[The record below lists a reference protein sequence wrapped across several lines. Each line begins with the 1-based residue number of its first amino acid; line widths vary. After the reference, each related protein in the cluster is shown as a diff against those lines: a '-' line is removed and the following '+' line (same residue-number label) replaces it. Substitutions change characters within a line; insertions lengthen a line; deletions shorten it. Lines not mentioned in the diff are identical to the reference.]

1 MIARIVEVSL
11 VQRILVCV
19 LGLLLLFGGLYA
31 FHLLDVVA
39 YPDPSPP
46 MVELITQYPG
56 WSAEEIERQITV
68 PIEVALTGMPG
79 LRDIRS
85 LSIFGLSDIKVYFDF
100 DTEMFRD
107 RQEVLNRLVSVQL
120 PQGEEHGTNLC
131 EQPTLVL

>member
-1 MIARIVEVSL
+1 MIARIVEISL
-11 VQRILVCV
+11 VQRFLVCV

-79 LRDIRS
+79 LTDVRS
-85 LSIFGLSDIKVYFDF
+85 LTTPDI
-100 DTEMFRD
+100 
-107 RQEVLNRLVSVQL
+107 
-120 PQGEEHGTNLC
+120 G
-131 EQPTLVL
+131 